1 MRTKWARGR
10 EKANK
15 LLTVYGKKMN
25 LLLYFSKDQR
35 SLLKNH
41 VSTYIQ
47 SFLIFFDTK
56 LEPTEKVKMEATRAV
71 YLESRFYKIEST
83 FSERLWVVA
92 PVRKDVLI
100 TS

>member
-1 MRTKWARGR
+1 
-10 EKANK
+10 
-15 LLTVYGKKMN
+15 MN

-56 LEPTEKVKMEATRAV
+56 LEPTEKVKMEATWGV
-71 YLESRFYKIEST
+71 YLE
-83 FSERLWVVA
+83 
-92 PVRKDVLI
+92 
-100 TS
+100 